1 MFQELQ
7 AVQCPWSINSEE
19 CVCGGGGGGTIEAGE
34 GVRARCRKR
43 SLYLI
48 RALGLYIPG
57 CGDPLKSSEG
67 TVNS

>member
-19 CVCGGGGGGTIEAGE
+19 CVCGGRTIEAGE